1 MIFHFFQHIYIMSIF
16 CIALVIMFVVFFA
29 VGPGSIPWF
38 LVSELFSQ
46 SARPLATSMA
56 VSINWTANFIV
67 GLGFLPIE
75 VSMISESEV
84 KLVTYVALLLYFFF
98 SKTVIPIIVFN
109 MRLISRYLNIWGYG
123 LVASGTRGWIMR
135 SSDKLDCSYGHIIIF
150 NY

>member
-109 MRLISRYLNIWGYG
+109 MRLISRYLNI
-123 LVASGTRGWIMR
+123 
-135 SSDKLDCSYGHIIIF
+135 
-150 NY
+150 